1 MTEELINDL
10 KGSEFVPRDLSWL
23 AFNHRVLQE
32 AADPSVPLYERMKF
46 LAIFSSNLDEFYR
59 VRVASYRTLRA
70 LKKEERVNLNVDV
83 KPNRRL
89 KQIKKAVN
97 ALQLEFGNIFRDQI
111 IPALFEKGIQLLAY
125 HDLFEHFADEA
136 LRHYDL
142 SLKDQLIELKL
153 TEYLFLENH
162 RLYLFGQVSGEL
174 IFLSWPVGLDRFVVL
189 DTADDRMTVAFVED
203 IIRLAKSR
211 GDSSHWF
218 AIKMSRDAELFVEEE
233 RGATIADKVKA
244 SLANRD
250 IGMPARLLYDQ
261 QMPESWLKTLKRSLG
276 LSKYDLIPG
285 ARHHHFSDFIRFPL
299 PEDANDLLYPDYPPL
314 DHPLLENGN
323 GIWESVQKE
332 DLLLS
337 FPYQKFDY
345 LLLLLEECIADPR
358 TCAIEM
364 TIYRTGD
371 KSPVVDALLEAL
383 EKGIDVFVFME
394 VKARFDEEPNLYWGE
409 ELAKKG
415 AVVQY
420 SFDDL
425 KVHTKCLLITRTNGS
440 GLFSKLAW
448 IGTGNFNHKTAKI
461 YADHALLTCSQILT
475 EDLTALFETL
485 KTRKLTNCNFQHLWV
500 APFNLRQNIAQAIEN
515 EIGHSEKG
523 RETWMVLKMNNLEDP
538 ALIRLLYRASR
549 KGVKITL
556 LVRGI
561 CCLNPDHPDAENIRI
576 LSLIDRFLEHARIY
590 LFCNGGEEK
599 MYLGSADWMTRNMDR
614 RVEVVAEIY
623 SKKVF
628 QTLRHLLS
636 LQARDNVK
644 SRHQEHLLKNK
655 HVINDRANLQ
665 AQTEFYHFLRKE
677 NHYSPSFLSN
687 ETIKQNS

>member
-1 MTEELINDL
+1 MTEELISDL

-23 AFNHRVLQE
+23 AFNQRVLQE

-59 VRVASYRTLRA
+59 VRVASYRTLRE
-70 LKKEERVNLNVDV
+70 LKKKERVNLDVDV

-97 ALQLEFGNIFRDQI
+97 ALQQDFGNIYRRQI
-111 IPALFEKGIQLLAY
+111 IPALFEKGIQLLDY
-125 HDLFEHFADEA
+125 HDLAEQFPDEA

-142 SLKDQLIELKL
+142 TLKDQLIELKL
-153 TEYLFLENH
+153 NEDLFLENH
-162 RLYLFGQVSGEL
+162 RLYLVGQVSGEL
-174 IFLSWPVGLDRFVVL
+174 VFLSWPAGLDRFVVL
-189 DTADDRMTVAFVED
+189 DTGDERMAVAFVED

-211 GDSSHWF
+211 GDSSQWF

-250 IGMPARLLYDQ
+250 IGMPARLLYDE
-261 QMPESWLKTLKRSLG
+261 QMPKSWLKTLKRALG

-285 ARHHHFSDFIRFPL
+285 ARHHHFSDFFQFPL

-323 GIWESVQKE
+323 GIWESVQKM

-358 TCAIEM
+358 TCAIQM
-364 TIYRTGD
+364 TIYRTGE

-383 EKGIDVFVFME
+383 ERGIDVFVFME

-409 ELAKKG
+409 ELVKKG

-425 KVHTKCLLITRTNGS
+425 KVHTKCLLITKTNGS
-440 GLFSKLAW
+440 GLSSRLAW

-461 YADHALLTCSQILT
+461 YADHALLTCNQ
-475 EDLTALFETL
+475 DLTDDLTGLFETL
-485 KTRKLTNCNFQHLWV
+485 KQGKLATFNFQHLWV
-500 APFNLRQNIAQAIEN
+500 APFNLRENIVRAIEN
-515 EIGHSEKG
+515 EISRSEKG
-523 RETWMVLKMNNLEDP
+523 YESWMVLKMNNLEDS
-538 ALIRLLYRASR
+538 ALIRSLYRASK

-561 CCLNPDHPDAENIRI
+561 CCLNPDHPDAGNIRI

-614 RVEVVAEIY
+614 RVEVVAQIY

-628 QTLRHLLS
+628 HTLRHLLS

-644 SRHQEHLLKNK
+644 SRHQQTLLQNDR
-655 HVINDRANLQ
+655 VRNDRAKLRTQ
-665 AQTEFYHFLRKE
+665 AAFYHFLRSKS
-677 NHYSPSFLSN
+677 HAAHSFLTN
-687 ETIKQNS
+687 EPVK